1 MKVSKKKTS
10 GLGRRTNYSP
20 AFFNIETVYFS
31 DESIGGDVLYS
42 ERAKIIK
49 HKGGVRIKTTSCDG
63 VNYIDIPYKQL
74 AGIVITDPD
83 IAPMP
88 KPEKHGIRSVLMSW
102 TDGLAS
108 LHDFNLRIGGSVCF
122 KYKQDNKTQEVTLY
136 HSKQDIF
143 DMFKFT
149 RRYFSKFVW
158 TTPDN
163 EFILNK

>member
-1 MKVSKKKTS
+1 MKVSKKKTP
-10 GLGRRTNYSP
+10 GLGRQKNYSA

-31 DESIGGDVLYS
+31 DESISGDVLYS

-49 HKGGVRIKTTSCDG
+49 HTGGVRIKAVSCDG
-63 VNYIDIPYKQL
+63 TNYIDISYSEL

-88 KPEKHGIRSVLMSW
+88 KPEKHGIRSVLMGW

-122 KYKQDNKTQEVTLY
+122 KYKQDDKVHEVTLY

-143 DMFKFT
+143 DMFKFV
-149 RRYFSKFVW
+149 RRHFGKFVW
-158 TTPDN
+158 TTKDN